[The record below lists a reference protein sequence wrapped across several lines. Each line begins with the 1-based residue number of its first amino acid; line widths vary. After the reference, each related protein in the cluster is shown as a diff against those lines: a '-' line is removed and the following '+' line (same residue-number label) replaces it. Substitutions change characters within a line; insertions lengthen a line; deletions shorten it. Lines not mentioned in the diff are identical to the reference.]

1 MKPVLPPELRPAT
14 DFVRAM
20 VVLNWLVP
28 PVVLFLAFMSF
39 AVGISSSK
47 RQDPGMNRGSAHFFI
62 LVFVLLALSYLAS
75 AAFGWRNRIRIRQ
88 FVSSI
93 TGGQRG
99 VSVPALSA
107 HTVFTVFFALQG
119 VCAAVAALTMQLSWY
134 VPQEDRYNVPY
145 FFEDPLS
152 TVFAVG
158 GFIALAGL
166 FSTTAALSSL
176 PKRPH
181 YELP

>member
-1 MKPVLPPELRPAT
+1 MKPVLPPELRPTT
-14 DFVRAM
+14 DFVRTI
-20 VVLNWLVP
+20 VVVNWLVP
-28 PVVLFLAFMSF
+28 PLVVFLAFMSF

-75 AAFGWRNRIRIRQ
+75 AAFGWRNRSRIRQ

-93 TGGQRG
+93 MGAQR
-99 VSVPALSA
+99 VPSVPTLSA
-107 HTVFTVFFALQG
+107 YTVLTVFFTLQG
-119 VCAAVAALTMQLSWY
+119 VCATVVALTMQLSWY
-134 VPQEDRYNVPY
+134 VPQEGRYNVPY

-158 GFIALAGL
+158 GFTALAGL

>member
-28 PVVLFLAFMSF
+28 PVVVFLAFMS
-39 AVGISSSK
+39 
-47 RQDPGMNRGSAHFFI
+47 
-62 LVFVLLALSYLAS
+62 
-75 AAFGWRNRIRIRQ
+75 
-88 FVSSI
+88 
-93 TGGQRG
+93 
-99 VSVPALSA
+99 
-107 HTVFTVFFALQG
+107 
-119 VCAAVAALTMQLSWY
+119 
-134 VPQEDRYNVPY
+134 
-145 FFEDPLS
+145 
-152 TVFAVG
+152 FAVG

>member
-14 DFVRAM
+14 NFVRAM

-75 AAFGWRNRIRIRQ
+75 AAFGWRNRIRIRR

-99 VSVPALSA
+99 VSVP
-107 HTVFTVFFALQG
+107 
-119 VCAAVAALTMQLSWY
+119 
-134 VPQEDRYNVPY
+134 
-145 FFEDPLS
+145 
-152 TVFAVG
+152 
-158 GFIALAGL
+158 ALAGL

>member
-1 MKPVLPPELRPAT
+1 MIPVLPPELRPAT
-14 DFVRAM
+14 NFVRAM

-28 PVVLFLAFMSF
+28 PVVMFLAFMSF
-39 AVGISSSK
+39 AVAISSSK
-47 RQDPGMNRGSAHFFI
+47 RQDPEMNRGSAHFFI
-62 LVFVLLALSYLAS
+62 LVFALLALFYLAS
-75 AAFGWRNRIRIRQ
+75 AAFGLRNRSRIRQ

-99 VSVPALSA
+99 VNVPTLSA
-107 HTVFTVFFALQG
+107 HTVFSVFFALQG

-134 VPQEDRYNVPY
+134 VPHEDRYCVPY
-145 FFEDPLS
+145 FFTGPPS
-152 TVFAVG
+152 IVFMVG
-158 GFIALAGL
+158 GFTALAGL
-166 FSTTAALSSL
+166 FSTTAVLWRL